1 MKRIY
6 AVLLLAIVI
15 VIALFVWFKFANSKS
30 NKSPAVSQSGE
41 TNQPPNQPQPAIEP
55 VSATVSLLE
64 ATVLPPDVFNPLAAT
79 NLDQWKTAMKG
90 LKSSDIFYQNKE
102 MWDVEQT
109 NRRTGFPLMLIKG
122 TQIVQYEATLV
133 DINAKK
139 PGGDLTE
146 VQMQTPNMNID
157 ETRELG
163 LKLCNMME
171 VDPKD
176 FQAWCDKVGNHWLDA
191 PLYAT
196 NHYYGF
202 GINRTYD
209 NEKPWFINFII
220 EHP

>member
-1 MKRIY
+1 
-6 AVLLLAIVI
+6 
-15 VIALFVWFKFANSKS
+15 
-30 NKSPAVSQSGE
+30 
-41 TNQPPNQPQPAIEP
+41 
-55 VSATVSLLE
+55 
-64 ATVLPPDVFNPLAAT
+64 
-79 NLDQWKTAMKG
+79 MKG

-102 MWDVEQT
+102 MWDMEQT
-109 NRRTGFPLMLIKG
+109 NRRTGVSLMLIKG

-133 DINAKK
+133 DISAKK
-139 PGGDLTE
+139 PGGDLME
-146 VQMQTPNMNID
+146 VQIQTPNMNIE
-157 ETRELG
+157 ETKELG

>member
-133 DINAKK
+133 NINAKK
-139 PGGDLTE
+139 PGGDLME

-163 LKLCNMME
+163 VKLCNMME